1 MEATEQVVF
10 SNRLLGTMSIV
21 YPVTSLF
28 IHVLSFG
35 RLAYFRMKGQRIAA
49 DNHLEI
55 NLFLVCMASLWIQ
68 IALMACVV
76 CISAMKLKSDWQSL
90 VLNLVSDISTL
101 AEAYIGLIV
110 NSHLRRRFIALYI
123 RRFLTKDFLK
133 GSFYRLYLYVLIV
146 YYITYLNTYI
156 TFKFRDLTIF
166 ANIYLG
172 IEKAFPPYRIFFM
185 FYIGA
190 FHCQSFALILLHL
203 NRFTIVWLP
212 LVHNRIWKPRIVN
225 WICAISFLLGCSL
238 AYQGFF
244 AEDIYYI
251 DAEGYPKQTP
261 TVAKQIVFSNK
272 LLNISAQVYPLT
284 SLLIILLTFCRLAY
298 YRLKGKRLSDDKRTE
313 IKLFLVCVASLV
325 IQLALMAFVLWVSL
339 LKLTSTLQGIVLNV
353 VSDFSTLGEAYI
365 GLIFNAQLRKRFY
378 SMYFERF
385 FARAIRPKVAGEIN
399 EISLRTTRSQS
410 NHR

>member
-1 MEATEQVVF
+1 MIYSTPRA
-10 SNRLLGTMSIV
+10 
-21 YPVTSLF
+21 
-28 IHVLSFG
+28 
-35 RLAYFRMKGQRIAA
+35 
-49 DNHLEI
+49 
-55 NLFLVCMASLWIQ
+55 NLRDKAP
-68 IALMACVV
+68 
-76 CISAMKLKSDWQSL
+76 
-90 VLNLVSDISTL
+90 
-101 AEAYIGLIV
+101 
-110 NSHLRRRFIALYI
+110 
-123 RRFLTKDFLK
+123 
-133 GSFYRLYLYVLIV
+133 YVK
-146 YYITYLNTYI
+146 NGP
-156 TFKFRDLTIF
+156 K
-166 ANIYLG
+166 
-172 IEKAFPPYRIFFM
+172 
-185 FYIGA
+185 
-190 FHCQSFALILLHL
+190 Q
-203 NRFTIVWLP
+203 
-212 LVHNRIWKPRIVN
+212 IWKPRIVN
-225 WICAISFLLGCSL
+225 WICIISFLLGCSL

-378 SMYFERF
+378 SVYFERC
-385 FARAIRPKVAGEIN
+385 FARVIRPKVAGEIN